1 MSATKPRPAASLS
14 PSTIILARAVVEA
27 AKRSGKPVRDA
38 RIYEAAKRAL
48 PTETAG

>member
-1 MSATKPRPAASLS
+1 MTATKPLPATPLP

-38 RIYEAAKRAL
+38 RIYEAARRPL
-48 PTETAG
+48 PTETTG